1 LLSCSLRQPFP
12 SRPNCQLAAR
22 RRLAAV
28 FARAS
33 SSSSEGQEEGK
44 TTPALR
50 GGCSALRLRFDPV
63 LILDFFFMFSLSLDS

>member
-1 LLSCSLRQPFP
+1 LLSCSLHQPFP

-28 FARAS
+28 SAPS
-33 SSSSEGQEEGK
+33 SSSSEVQEEGK
-44 TTPALR
+44 TTPAPR